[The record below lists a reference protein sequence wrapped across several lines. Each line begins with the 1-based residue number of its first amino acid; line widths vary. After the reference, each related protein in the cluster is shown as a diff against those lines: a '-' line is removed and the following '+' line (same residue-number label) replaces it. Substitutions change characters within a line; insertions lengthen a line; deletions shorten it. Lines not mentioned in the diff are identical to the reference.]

1 MYVIYV
7 IDHSG
12 CPVTFERIGCYR
24 DFSRA
29 LFDYIL
35 TDMDSSLSIY
45 SGMPVDWENF
55 GTYIPDFACRCAQK
69 AAEKG
74 YDTFGLQFYGK
85 YIYVFL

>member
-1 MYVIYV
+1 M
-7 IDHSG
+7 
-12 CPVTFERIGCYR
+12 TFEPIGCYK
-24 DFSRA
+24 DTSRP
-29 LFDYIL
+29 LDDYIL
-35 TDMDSSLSIY
+35 TDRDSSLPIY
-45 SGMPVDWENF
+45 SGIPVDWKNF